1 LETYYNGAKGSPIQ
15 VRIYDKAREVLKKGN
30 KLWFF
35 DIWNIEACRGVW
47 RVEFQIR
54 RQALKQFG
62 INELKDLECK
72 LPGVWQYLTDTW
84 FSLRN
89 RDNENTSRRTIHEQ
103 WKVIQNCAERFGTVV
118 NVERSI
124 QAAKAND
131 SWYVKHIA
139 GCLSGFAAIRGVGD
153 LDEAWAALGIEVR
166 GVINQRAFA
175 DAAHAKA
182 LKLGREAA

>member
-1 LETYYNGAKGSPIQ
+1 
-15 VRIYDKAREVLKKGN
+15 
-30 KLWFF
+30 
-35 DIWNIEACRGVW
+35 VW
-47 RVEFQIR
+47 RVEFHIR

-118 NVERSI
+118 NVERCI
-124 QAAKAND
+124 EAANADD

-139 GCLSGFAAIRGVGD
+139 GCLSSFAAIRGMRD
-153 LDEAWAALGIEVR
+153 LDEALAALDMEVR
-166 GVINQRAFA
+166 RVINQQVFA

-182 LKLGREAA
+182 LERGMEAA